1 MRFKIIIAV
10 RIYIFF
16 RDVMPW
22 IVRGRYQFCKRTTR
36 TTALISLECIYDLYT
51 VYFLD
56 L

>member
-1 MRFKIIIAV
+1 MRFKIITVV
-10 RIYIFF
+10 RIYVFF

-22 IVRGRYQFCKRTTR
+22 IVRGRYQFCKRTT
-36 TTALISLECIYDLYT
+36 ALFSLECIYDLYT